1 MLKKITQDLA
11 LARSCT
17 LQLART
23 CPEAENI
30 EVLPFAHHHHHHHH
44 HHQHHHHHHHHHDHA
59 YHCGDV
65 TCLAGME

>member
-1 MLKKITQDLA
+1 MAENVFTQDLA
-11 LARSCT
+11 LAHSCT

-30 EVLPFAHHHHHHHH
+30 EAFFILILLILFLTTIIIILIITVI
-44 HHQHHHHHHHHHDHA
+44 
-59 YHCGDV
+59 GV